1 MLRADRIQKKKLLF
15 NLPLFFFFFF
25 FQSQR
30 NEMRREQRTSMR
42 HRRVFASSLTK
53 NVHDTYPRSAVLQKI
68 CEICE
73 ICEICGPAGL
83 RPVSLLSVRLMNI

>member
-15 NLPLFFFFFF
+15 NLLSFFFF
-25 FQSQR
+25 SKPAKR
-30 NEMRREQRTSMR
+30 DEEGAANKHAPSARL
-42 HRRVFASSLTK
+42 RVIVNK

-73 ICEICGPAGL
+73 ICGPAGL
-83 RPVSLLSVRLMNI
+83 RPVSFLSVRLMNI